1 MVLQQAALPALY
13 AEGITVMGNMENES
27 QDDYSNTEIML
38 VILLLLT
45 NISTTSDF
53 NSIGRKIWREATVR
67 ILWVT
72 VALLEPPMGKK
83 REMF

>member
-1 MVLQQAALPALY
+1 
-13 AEGITVMGNMENES
+13 MENGS

-72 VALLEPPMGKK
+72 MALLEPPVRKK